1 MTDIDDTDEVLGA
14 VSTAVLA
21 VTRHL
26 SVAEVLEVIVRSARR
41 LLGARYAALGIP
53 DDEGGFAE
61 FIADGV
67 SDRQRERIGPLPRQH
82 GMLAALLRGGETIRV
97 PDIQADPRFGWWPK
111 AHPVMSGFLGVP
123 IVDGDDVVGIVFLA
137 NKISGSEFDERDER
151 ILTLFAAHAAI
162 ALANAR
168 LYERSLELSV
178 VEERNRL
185 ARELHDVVAQQLFSL
200 RLTARSAAALLE
212 TRPAEAARLLE
223 RVEELS
229 GTAIDEL
236 RSVIVEL
243 RPAEL
248 DSSGLVDTVRKFVE
262 LAGRTHGVTTEF
274 SAEGEL
280 LLSRAGEVEVLRMVQ
295 EAVHNAL
302 RHARADLVTVALR
315 GGESIVMT
323 VGDNGEGFDPQSGT
337 PRGLGLL
344 SMTERTERLGGR
356 IDIDARPGEGTTVTV
371 TIPCEQPTAR
381 QASIEGES

>member
-1 MTDIDDTDEVLGA
+1 VTDTDDTDEVLGA
-14 VSTAVLA
+14 VSAAVLA

-26 SVAEVLEVIVRSARR
+26 SVPEVLEVIVRSARR

-67 SDRQRERIGPLPRQH
+67 SQAQREKIGPLPRQH

-97 PDIQADPRFGWWPK
+97 PDIQADARFGWWPK
-111 AHPVMSGFLGVP
+111 AHPVMSDFLGVP
-123 IVDGDDVVGIVFLA
+123 ITDGDDVVGIVFLA
-137 NKISGSEFDERDER
+137 NKIDGSEFNERDER

-178 VEERNRL
+178 VEERTRL

-200 RLTARSAAALLE
+200 RLTARSAAALLQ
-212 TRPAEAARLLE
+212 TRPDEAARLLK
-223 RVEELS
+223 RVDELA
-229 GTAIDEL
+229 GTAGSEL

-248 DSSGLVDTVRKFVE
+248 DSSGLVETVRKFVE
-262 LAGRTHGVTTEF
+262 LAGRTHGVATSF
-274 SAEGEL
+274 SSEGEL
-280 LLSRAGEVEVLRMVQ
+280 RLSRAGEVEVLRMVQ

-302 RHARADLVTVALR
+302 RHARGDHVTVTLR
-315 GGESIVMT
+315 GGATVVMT
-323 VGDNGEGFDPQSGT
+323 VSDNGEGFDPQTGT

-344 SMTERTERLGGR
+344 SMAERAERLGGR

-371 TIPCEQPTAR
+371 FIPCDFRTPQQT
-381 QASIEGES
+381 